1 MKLRLP
7 PLRPYPHNPRR
18 VHDLY
23 FYGAALLVAMVL
35 FFLSR

>member
-7 PLRPYPHNPRR
+7 LLRPYPHRPHR
-18 VHDLY
+18 VHYLY
-23 FYGAALLVAMVL
+23 FYGAALLVAVVL